1 MNYLLDSQPLLLIP
15 ELAKAIGIN
24 EALVLQ
30 QVHYWL
36 KKSPNII
43 DDRQWVYNTIDQ
55 WHEQF
60 YFMSLSTLKRT
71 FQSLHEKNIL
81 LKNNSFNK
89 MKMDKTNWYSI
100 DYEEFNKI
108 MHPLDQI
115 DPSIGSDCTIPLGQI
130 ELMDKVNMNH
140 TITRE
145 YTETTTE
152 TTTDISVLSKTT
164 PEKKL
169 SKPKKFEPLTALVEL
184 GVDPQIAQDWL
195 EIRKAKKA
203 PLTQT
208 ALDAV
213 ASEAAKASMSVCEAV
228 RTCCTRGWQGFQS
241 KWIDNIG
248 GNGIVK
254 NKQEALEA
262 SNRAVVANMVMP
274 KRLGDI

>member
-36 KKSPNII
+36 KKSPHII
-43 DDRQWVYNTIDQ
+43 DGRAWVYNTIDQ
-55 WHEQF
+55 WNEQF
-60 YFMSLSTLKRT
+60 CFFPKRT
-71 FQSLHEKNIL
+71 LERVFQSLADKKIL
-81 LKNNSFNK
+81 LKTNKFNK
-89 MKMDKTNWYSI
+89 MRMDRTNWYSI
-100 DYEEFNKI
+100 DY
-108 MHPLDQI
+108 DQLSEMVESSCQNSVSEPPI
-115 DPSIGSDCTIPLGQI
+115 LREQYRQNDTNNTANLA
-130 ELMDKVNMNH
+130 LA
-140 TITRE
+140 ITRE

-213 ASEAAKASMSVCEAV
+213 ASEAAKARMSVCEAV